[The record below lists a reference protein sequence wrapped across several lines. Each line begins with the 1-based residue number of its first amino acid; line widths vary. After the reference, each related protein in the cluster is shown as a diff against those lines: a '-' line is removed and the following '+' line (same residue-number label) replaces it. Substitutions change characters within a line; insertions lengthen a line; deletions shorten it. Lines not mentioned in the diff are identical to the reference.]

1 MLRTPL
7 IKLSVSVLCLHP
19 LLNDLHALP
28 PFICI
33 PPPTCFSIIFH
44 AFGLSAA
51 FKPNQKQLELCS
63 ELYGLQ
69 WDNERDC
76 DCSDIE

>member
-19 LLNDLHALP
+19 LLNDLPPP

-33 PPPTCFSIIFH
+33 LPPTCFGIIFH

-63 ELYGLQ
+63 ELYGL
-69 WDNERDC
+69 
-76 DCSDIE
+76 